1 MQCFHAALSPNLKWI
16 LSTLEVGFVLS
27 ELKDCFTERIMN
39 EKLEVDC
46 VTHVRGGVSFF
57 KRNNFIYTTSRSR
70 LL

>member
-27 ELKDCFTERIMN
+27 KLKDCFTERIMN

-57 KRNNFIYTTSRSR
+57 LREIFY
-70 LL
+70 LHY